1 MTFSVWKA
9 GAFCHPP
16 GVVSGRPPPFGCR
29 CLRAPR
35 EQSGADLPSF
45 CVNRFSALEWH
56 LSGQLKFSDSCHLWS
71 GSVQTPCPLTD
82 VSPSGCRAG
91 AGVLCLYTFERLH
104 PERYLYLSHNVPPPP
119 TYLDEV
125 SCKLFQQMPEYPLC
139 ARPYLVLSKAKWK

>member
-9 GAFCHPP
+9 GAFCYPP

-29 CLRAPR
+29 RLPAPR

-45 CVNRFSALEWH
+45 CVNRFSALQWH
-56 LSGQLKFSDSCHLWS
+56 LSGQLKFSDFCHLWS

-82 VSPSGCRAG
+82 VSPSGHRAG
-91 AGVLCLYTFERLH
+91 AGVLFVCTHL
-104 PERYLYLSHNVPPPP
+104 NVCTPNGTCISPAMCHPPP

-139 ARPYLVLSKAKWK
+139 ARPI